1 MRVRGTK
8 GVTLVELLVTLSI
21 LGILSTAAAALLS
34 TTLQAYETGT
44 DRSDLYREGMIA
56 MERMTEGVRKSTY
69 VLIPNAHNTTRDILA
84 FSGSGNDDDDYYF
97 DDPLFPRIDE
107 DTKKDMTDDGQAGIS
122 GLDDDGDGVIDEG
135 IKNDDDEDGLADED
149 PIDGIDND
157 GDGNI
162 DEDKG
167 DGNIPGMDDDGDGQ
181 IDEGDSRDDDE
192 DGLVNED
199 SLDPIIYTLDS
210 GTNTLKETDSTAAQT
225 VDLSTHATA
234 FQVTF
239 EAPQRILIELTLTG
253 DHGEVI
259 QFSEYAF
266 ARNVFQ
272 WNGKRV
278 R

>member
-1 MRVRGTK
+1 MRVKGTK
-8 GVTLVELLVTLSI
+8 GVTLVELLVTISI
-21 LGILSTAAAALLS
+21 LGIISIAATALLS

-69 VLIPNAHNTTRDILA
+69 VLIPNAHSTIRDILA

-122 GLDDDGDGVIDEG
+122 GLDDDGDGVTDEG

-181 IDEGDSRDDDE
+181 IDEGDVRDDDE